1 MIPIQKSKRKRTA
14 NIKNKFKKGLKE
26 IVSIFSFVSRSNIA
40 ASIGILDIAGFE
52 KLQNNSFEQLCIN
65 LVNEKLQSFMNRK
78 IFTMEL
84 EIYQSEGVHLDGIHF
99 ENNDALLAMF
109 ETVKF

>member
-1 MIPIQKSKRKRTA
+1 MLTTSVFSSRT
-14 NIKNKFKKGLKE
+14 
-26 IVSIFSFVSRSNIA
+26 NIA

-78 IFTMEL
+78 IFTMEIV
-84 EIYQSEGVHLDGIHF
+84 IYKEEGIHLDGINF
-99 ENNDALLAMF
+99 TNNDALLEMF
-109 ETVKF
+109 EKVRHKRE

>member
-1 MIPIQKSKRKRTA
+1 LNRTLSTLLFA
-14 NIKNKFKKGLKE
+14 
-26 IVSIFSFVSRSNIA
+26 SRSNIS

-84 EIYQSEGVHLDGIHF
+84 EIYQAEGVQLDGIHF
-99 ENNDALLAMF
+99 ENNDDLLAMF
-109 ETVKF
+109 ETVNKKNTN

>member
-1 MIPIQKSKRKRTA
+1 
-14 NIKNKFKKGLKE
+14 
-26 IVSIFSFVSRSNIA
+26 
-40 ASIGILDIAGFE
+40 LDIAGFE

-84 EIYQSEGVHLDGIHF
+84 EIYQAEGVELDGIHF
-99 ENNDALLAMF
+99 ENNDDLLAMF
-109 ETVKF
+109 ETVNKKPN